1 MPEYAEL
8 HGSAQQLNEWAA
20 GHAFS
25 AAEVNLEHTLPHS
38 LGVEV
43 PAGTQLCA
51 LPGTAQWARFE
62 MCARHR
68 GKEVCVALRPMAAA
82 ATPPSS
88 LPFCPTR
95 AAVFGSTAPL
105 CQHGEPCEV
114 RTSRKAGKNCG
125 RRYWV
130 CPRARHEQ
138 CSCFEWLAPTKAECE
153 ADRAQRD
160 WFPETSTSPTI
171 STISSREIEAAGV
184 AVDGAAPLA
193 ITMRR
198 GMSGRVELHLGSR
211 RGAPSGWH
219 LRFKRDDGAY
229 VYFIDG
235 RTRVNAGAIWN
246 MGVWG
251 GAWRRSADPVYE
263 YDAFRSKILQML
275 TEAPPLPVALLSTPI
290 CELLLDQRLFNGVG
304 NYLRAEILYRAK
316 LPPFTRARDA
326 LERAARNPESELD
339 VIAVTRSTLAYAVRH
354 KSQKEAWLDVYGR
367 TYARQEL
374 DGCGRTIWYRG
385 ERGPLPPT
393 ITHANGIE
401 GSCSSI
407 FLGRLSHR
415 LDKEQ
420 ASLTSLILRLTSL
433 ILPSTPIKRPHISA
447 HMSEHISP
455 RHDRLL
461 LLNLTRPA
469 AWALTRLRQARA
481 ADIRRTP
488 PLRLCTLRAYRRRR
502 PRAPCAPWRHHPRE
516 QRGRNFP
523 TAAAAASRRRAG
535 ASRRR
540 SGAERDAGC

>member
-251 GAWRRSADPVYE
+251 GAWRRSARGRAACVWSPFGSVC
-263 YDAFRSKILQML
+263 
-275 TEAPPLPVALLSTPI
+275 APAHSPARR
-290 CELLLDQRLFNGVG
+290 ERGARG
-304 NYLRAEILYRAK
+304 ARGAW
-316 LPPFTRARDA
+316 RARS
-326 LERAARNPESELD
+326 P
-339 VIAVTRSTLAYAVRH
+339 
-354 KSQKEAWLDVYGR
+354 
-367 TYARQEL
+367 
-374 DGCGRTIWYRG
+374 G
-385 ERGPLPPT
+385 ER
-393 ITHANGIE
+393 
-401 GSCSSI
+401 
-407 FLGRLSHR
+407 
-415 LDKEQ
+415 
-420 ASLTSLILRLTSL
+420 
-433 ILPSTPIKRPHISA
+433 
-447 HMSEHISP
+447 
-455 RHDRLL
+455 
-461 LLNLTRPA
+461 
-469 AWALTRLRQARA
+469 WAVA
-481 ADIRRTP
+481 RRT
-488 PLRLCTLRAYRRRR
+488 AAARRRR
-502 PRAPCAPWRHHPRE
+502 GRHR
-516 QRGRNFP
+516 RGPSLRG
-523 TAAAAASRRRAG
+523 AAR
-535 ASRRR
+535 
-540 SGAERDAGC
+540 C